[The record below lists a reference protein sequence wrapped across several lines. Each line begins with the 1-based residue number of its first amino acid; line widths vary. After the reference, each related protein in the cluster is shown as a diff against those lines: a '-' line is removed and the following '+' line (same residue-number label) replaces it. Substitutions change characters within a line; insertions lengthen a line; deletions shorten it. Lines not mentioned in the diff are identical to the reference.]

1 MNRKPQSSAP
11 SRASEP
17 GSSWNVRDAKAHLS
31 KVVSGALERP
41 QRIARRD
48 GASVVVMSESAY
60 RALLD
65 RAQGE
70 VDMVDYF
77 RAHAIAGPPL
87 QRRARRPAR
96 AVAKLR

>member
-1 MNRKPQSSAP
+1 MNRKSHPAA
-11 SRASEP
+11 SRRLPEP
-17 GSSWNVRDAKAHLS
+17 GSEWNVRDAKAQLS

-48 GASVVVMSESAY
+48 GAAVVVMSESAY

-77 RAHAIAGPPL
+77 RAHAIAGPAL

-96 AVAKLR
+96 PAAKLR